1 MTSQLGALVA
11 LLLLCGLLVL
21 RVPMLIAI
29 AGAVFLNFYLSGAW
43 ALTLPQTMMS
53 GLGRFVLI
61 ALPLFVLAG
70 GLMNAGGI
78 SARLFEFAR
87 AIVGALRGGLAH
99 VNVVTSMFFGGMI
112 GSSTADLA
120 GTGSIVIPSMKANKY
135 PADFAAALT
144 ASSAGIGPMIPPSSP
159 MILYSAV
166 TGVSLGA
173 LFLAGVIPGLLLGLS
188 QMLIVAWL
196 ARRRGWLPYSAF
208 SLGEVWRSGK
218 RAILSFGLPVI
229 IVGGLV
235 IGVFTPS
242 EAGAFA
248 VAYALLLSMLVHR
261 TLSLKGLY
269 RVLVNAVQLSG
280 ELLIIVGLSFALGA
294 GLTNAHVPDFLVRMI
309 DYVVVVDSEYLR
321 ILALMVLAILAGM
334 ILDPLIPVLLPI
346 IMPTLLA
353 FDIDLVHFGVLMVIA
368 VVIGQVTPP
377 MAIALI
383 IAGRIANVDQIR
395 VLRANMPFFWGIVA
409 FLLVAIAVPG
419 LATWLPDM
427 MRD

>member
-1 MTSQLGALVA
+1 MTGLGGAALSVA
-11 LLLLCGLLVL
+11 VLGLLLVL
-21 RVPMLIAI
+21 RVPLLVSIA
-29 AGAVFLNFYLSGAW
+29 AAVMLNFYLSGAW

-87 AIVGALRGGLAH
+87 AMVGSLRGGLAH
-99 VNVVTSMFFGGMI
+99 VNVLTSMFFGGMI

-120 GTGSIVIPSMKANKY
+120 GTGSIVIPAMKANKY
-135 PADFAAALT
+135 PPDFAAALT

-173 LFLAGVIPGLLLGLS
+173 LFLAGLIPGLLLGLS

-196 ARRRGWLPYSAF
+196 ARKRGWLPYSAF
-208 SLGEVWRSGK
+208 ALGEVWRCGR
-218 RAILSFGLPVI
+218 RALLSFGLPII

-248 VAYALLLSMLVHR
+248 VMYAFVLAVFVHR
-261 TLSLKGLY
+261 ALSLRELY

-294 GLTNAHVPDFLVRMI
+294 GLTNAHVPDALVRLI
-309 DYVVVVDSEYLR
+309 DLVTVDSEYLR
-321 ILALMVLAILAGM
+321 ILSLVALAILAGM

-346 IMPTLLA
+346 ILPTLIA
-353 FDIDLVHFGVLMVIA
+353 FQIDLIHFGVLMVIA

-383 IAGRIANVDQIR
+383 IAGRIAQVDQIR
-395 VLRANMPFFWGIVA
+395 VLRANTPFLLGIVA
-409 FLLVAIAVPG
+409 FLLIAIAVPAV
-419 LATWLPDM
+419 ATWLPGLV
-427 MRD
+427 RD

>member
-1 MTSQLGALVA
+1 MTPLLGAGVAILV
-11 LLLLCGLLVL
+11 LCGLLML
-21 RVPMLIAI
+21 RVPMLVSV
-29 AGAVFLNFYLSGAW
+29 AGASFLNFYLSGAW
-43 ALTLPQTMMS
+43 ALTLPQTIMS

-78 SARLFEFAR
+78 SGRLFEFAR
-87 AIVGALRGGLAH
+87 AIVGSLRGGLAH

-120 GTGSIVIPSMKANKY
+120 GTGSIVIPAMKENKY

-144 ASSAGIGPMIPPSSP
+144 ASSAGIGPLIPPSSP

-173 LFLAGVIPGLLLGLS
+173 LFLAGVIPGLLLALS
-188 QMLIVAWL
+188 QMLIVAYL
-196 ARRRGWLPYSAF
+196 ARKRGWLPYAAF
-208 SLGEVWRSGK
+208 SLHEVWRTGK
-218 RAILSFGLPVI
+218 RAVLSFGLPLI

-235 IGVFTPS
+235 VGLFTPS

-248 VAYALLLSMLVHR
+248 VVYAMFLAIFVHR
-261 TLSLKGLY
+261 VLTLRGLY
-269 RVLVNAVQLSG
+269 RVFVNAVQLSG

-294 GLTNAHVPDFLVRMI
+294 GLTNAHVPEFLVQLI
-309 DYVVVVDSEYLR
+309 DLVVVYDSEFLK
-321 ILALMVLAILAGM
+321 ILALVSLAIVAGM

-346 IMPTLLA
+346 ILPTLIA
-353 FDIDLVHFGVLMVIA
+353 YNIDLVHFGVLMVIA

-383 IAGRIANVDQIR
+383 IACKIADVDQIR
-395 VLRANMPFFWGIVA
+395 VLRANTPFFLGIIA
-409 FLLVAIAVPG
+409 FMLFAIAVPAV
-419 LATWLPDM
+419 ATWLPEI

>member
-1 MTSQLGALVA
+1 MTPLAGAGLAIV
-11 LLLLCGLLVL
+11 LLCCLLVL
-21 RVPMLIAI
+21 RIPMLIAI
-29 AGAVFLNFYLSGAW
+29 TAAVFFNLYFSGAW

-53 GLGRFVLI
+53 GIGRFVLI

-78 SARLFEFAR
+78 SGRLFEFAR
-87 AIVGALRGGLAH
+87 AIVGSLRGGLAH

-120 GTGSIVIPSMKANKY
+120 GTGSIVIPAMKENKY
-135 PADFAAALT
+135 PADFSAALT

-188 QMLIVAWL
+188 QMLIVAYL
-196 ARRRGWLPYSAF
+196 ARKRGWLPYADF
-208 SLGEVWRSGK
+208 RLAEVWRTGR
-218 RAILSFGLPVI
+218 RAVLSFGMPMI

-235 IGVFTPS
+235 LGVFTPS

-248 VAYALLLSMLVHR
+248 VMYALFLAMVVHR
-261 TLSLKGLY
+261 ALSFKELY
-269 RVLVNAVQLSG
+269 RVLVNAVQMSG

-294 GLTNAHVPDFLVRMI
+294 GLTNAHVPNFLVHLI
-309 DYVVVVDSEYLR
+309 DAVVVVDSDYLR
-321 ILALMVLAILAGM
+321 LLALMGLAILAGM

-346 IMPTLLA
+346 ILPTLIA
-353 FDIDLVHFGVLMVIA
+353 FQVDLVHFGVLMVIA

-383 IAGRIANVDQIR
+383 IAGKIANVDQMR

-409 FLLVAIAVPG
+409 FMFLAIAFPSV
-419 LATWLPDM
+419 ATWLPDV
-427 MRD
+427 MRN